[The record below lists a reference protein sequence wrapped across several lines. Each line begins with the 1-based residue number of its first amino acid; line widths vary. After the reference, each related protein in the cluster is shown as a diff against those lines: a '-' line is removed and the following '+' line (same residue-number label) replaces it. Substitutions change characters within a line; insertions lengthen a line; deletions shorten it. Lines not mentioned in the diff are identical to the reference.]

1 MYLHKN
7 DSHTWKRRGEKY
19 VQVFFK
25 KGGYK
30 KRVGAFFLLCR
41 VQLLPPLC
49 VNLTIVCFQLPADV
63 TLNKMF
69 KAVIAL
75 SEQILQVPIPWLG
88 VLKHTH
94 RNMSGQIADIW
105 RFVWSKMSLLIYE
118 TWLMNIK
125 LHLNFIINAGKW
137 KGTSHTFME
146 LRSMS
151 FFPGQH
157 WWKENINIYRQPAFA
172 NLTGSLLDDA
182 VGPNQKIKK
191 VRILLNLMKNPISR
205 CTH

>member
-1 MYLHKN
+1 MYKTIRTDKCIYIKTTRTLG
-7 DSHTWKRRGEKY
+7 RGEGKNMY
-19 VQVFFK
+19 KSFFK

-94 RNMSGQIADIW
+94 THRNMSGQIADI
-105 RFVWSKMSLLIYE
+105 
-118 TWLMNIK
+118 
-125 LHLNFIINAGKW
+125 
-137 KGTSHTFME
+137 
-146 LRSMS
+146 
-151 FFPGQH
+151 
-157 WWKENINIYRQPAFA
+157 
-172 NLTGSLLDDA
+172 
-182 VGPNQKIKK
+182 
-191 VRILLNLMKNPISR
+191 
-205 CTH
+205 

>member
-94 RNMSGQIADIW
+94 TQKHVRSDCRHLKICVIKDVSINLWNMTDAHQTTPELYYKCREMKRNLSYLYGIE
-105 RFVWSKMSLLIYE
+105 VHVL
-118 TWLMNIK
+118 
-125 LHLNFIINAGKW
+125 
-137 KGTSHTFME
+137 
-146 LRSMS
+146 
-151 FFPGQH
+151 FP
-157 WWKENINIYRQPAFA
+157 RP
-172 NLTGSLLDDA
+172 T
-182 VGPNQKIKK
+182 
-191 VRILLNLMKNPISR
+191 LMKR
-205 CTH
+205 EH

>member
-1 MYLHKN
+1 MYK
-7 DSHTWKRRGEKY
+7 S
-19 VQVFFK
+19 FFK

-94 RNMSGQIADIW
+94 THT
-105 RFVWSKMSLLIYE
+105 E
-118 TWLMNIK
+118 TCQVRLQ
-125 LHLNFIINAGKW
+125 
-137 KGTSHTFME
+137 TSE
-146 LRSMS
+146 DLCD
-151 FFPGQH
+151 Q
-157 WWKENINIYRQPAFA
+157 
-172 NLTGSLLDDA
+172 
-182 VGPNQKIKK
+182 
-191 VRILLNLMKNPISR
+191 R
-205 CTH
+205 CLY

>member
-1 MYLHKN
+1 MYK
-7 DSHTWKRRGEKY
+7 S
-19 VQVFFK
+19 FFK

-30 KRVGAFFLLCR
+30 KRVGAFSLLRR

-94 RNMSGQIADIW
+94 T
-105 RFVWSKMSLLIYE
+105 E
-118 TWLMNIK
+118 TCQVRLQ
-125 LHLNFIINAGKW
+125 
-137 KGTSHTFME
+137 TSE
-146 LRSMS
+146 DLRD
-151 FFPGQH
+151 Q
-157 WWKENINIYRQPAFA
+157 
-172 NLTGSLLDDA
+172 
-182 VGPNQKIKK
+182 
-191 VRILLNLMKNPISR
+191 R
-205 CTH
+205 CLY

>member
-7 DSHTWKRRGEKY
+7 YSHTWKRQGDKY

-30 KRVGAFFLLCR
+30 KRVGAFFFLLRR
-41 VQLLPPLC
+41 VQLLPLLC

-75 SEQILQVPIPWLG
+75 SEQILQVPTPWLG

-94 RNMSGQIADIW
+94 RNMSGQIADI
-105 RFVWSKMSLLIYE
+105 
-118 TWLMNIK
+118 
-125 LHLNFIINAGKW
+125 
-137 KGTSHTFME
+137 
-146 LRSMS
+146 
-151 FFPGQH
+151 
-157 WWKENINIYRQPAFA
+157 
-172 NLTGSLLDDA
+172 
-182 VGPNQKIKK
+182 
-191 VRILLNLMKNPISR
+191 
-205 CTH
+205 